1 MEEEKKTEVQ
11 EDCSGHREGLTG
23 RNNGRLVCDQNVKK
37 PGGGRTE
44 VRTKE
49 EEGGGEE
56 K

>member
-1 MEEEKKTEVQ
+1 M
-11 EDCSGHREGLTG
+11 
-23 RNNGRLVCDQNVKK
+23 CDQNVKK

-56 K
+56 MRRQRLHLKYQNAD